1 VAEVQIRGI
10 AMIASRNESEASA
23 PRSGARERRQVDRFE
38 GTIPSWV
45 GERVG
50 TADEVRR
57 LKENLAL
64 GARQMAQMRGR
75 NEQLMAVNSDLR
87 CRLGEMTL
95 RWIDAS
101 GP

>member
-1 VAEVQIRGI
+1 
-10 AMIASRNESEASA
+10 MIASSRDPGSGTSA
-23 PRSGARERRQVDRFE
+23 AGARDRRQPGRFD
-38 GTIPSWV
+38 GDVPGWV
-45 GERVG
+45 GERIG
-50 TADEVRR
+50 TADEVER

-64 GARQMAQMRGR
+64 GARQMAQLRSR

-87 CRLGEMTL
+87 CKLGEMTL

>member
-1 VAEVQIRGI
+1 MQIRGF

-23 PRSGARERRQVDRFE
+23 PRTGARERRQVDRFE

-57 LKENLAL
+57 LGENLAL